1 MIYWGRY
8 YDHPTDT
15 FLPSMMMDDN
25 LKLNSW
31 KRVNDPAKGNFT
43 FKKYQ
48 STETNYI
55 SWKRSEMYWRSG
67 SGIFDSSDQK
77 LLHKIDLLL
86 SNSSNGENITYNGKN
101 FTISPVLKDN
111 ITRLVMRFSGE
122 LQLFNW
128 DNGQCENSGLKYC
141 KCLPGFVPNS
151 PNEWNSG
158 EFSSGCTRKTTTCLT
173 DKKKYTFL
181 KLKIMTVE
189 DPGSLPEA
197 ISEEDCENECVGHC
211 NCQAYSYIAS
221 SVDAQRVTSTN
232 SSRCRIWTEN
242 LRNLHEDTEGAYNL
256 SVRVARTDIESTSRD
271 CEPCGAN
278 ILPYPLCTGQNC
290 GDPMYNNFHCN
301 KSTGQVEFQ
310 EPSGIY
316 RVTSINPDNLTFII
330 QLTDTVKNADICC
343 SKNFRVSPSVPYKV
357 IGSSCNASLAVEI
370 SWDPTPQP
378 TCTLLEDC
386 TDWPNSS
393 CNTTEDGKR
402 RCLCNANYHWHG
414 LELNCTSV
422 LEYAL
427 DGLFSIKSDAFSF
440 GVIVL
445 EIVSGKRNTGFYKS
459 QQAFNL
465 LGHREPSDPRSMPNV
480 VFMLGSETTTLPNPK
495 PPAFLAKNWLS
506 DAPSSSSSSSKPETF
521 SNNALTVE
529 GDEIYL
535 GCSVPESSN
544 KIRGMLTPSGQAQV
558 LLWEQSDNSWVVAWK
573 LPVVESKCDFYGQC
587 APFSSCEQNGSHPF
601 CSCLQDFEPKDQ
613 NSSNLGNWTGGCA
626 RKMALTCDL
635 GDWFF
640 KFERTKLPDYSISL
654 GNMTVSQ
661 CESKCRDN
669 CSCTAYA
676 YANMSRETTVHC
688 MNWFGDFVDLKG
700 NDYHGKDL
708 YVRLHGSGLV
718 ADCKLKHR
726 SRSLIAIA
734 AAAISA
740 GLLLISSFGY
750 VLRMRRLRSQETI
763 DGDSHELDANSSA
776 SVAGPSNGELLS
788 FSLRSIL
795 AATDNFSEVKQL
807 GEGGYG
813 PVYKGNLPV
822 VQEVAIKKLSK
833 KSLQG
838 TEEFMNELKLIA
850 KLQHQNLV
858 RLWGCCVEQEEKIL
872 IYEYMCNGSLDKLLF
887 CPSEQ
892 ANLDWSKQFRIIEGI
907 AQRLIYLHN
916 DRPTMYNAILMM
928 SNENASVPSPK
939 EPAFSTCRSSNS
951 VSYPPQTSSSYSN
964 NEVTIT
970 MPDAR

>member
-1 MIYWGRY
+1 
-8 YDHPTDT
+8 
-15 FLPSMMMDDN
+15 
-25 LKLNSW
+25 
-31 KRVNDPAKGNFT
+31 
-43 FKKYQ
+43 
-48 STETNYI
+48 
-55 SWKRSEMYWRSG
+55 
-67 SGIFDSSDQK
+67 
-77 LLHKIDLLL
+77 
-86 SNSSNGENITYNGKN
+86 
-101 FTISPVLKDN
+101 
-111 ITRLVMRFSGE
+111 
-122 LQLFNW
+122 
-128 DNGQCENSGLKYC
+128 
-141 KCLPGFVPNS
+141 
-151 PNEWNSG
+151 
-158 EFSSGCTRKTTTCLT
+158 
-173 DKKKYTFL
+173 
-181 KLKIMTVE
+181 
-189 DPGSLPEA
+189 
-197 ISEEDCENECVGHC
+197 
-211 NCQAYSYIAS
+211 
-221 SVDAQRVTSTN
+221 
-232 SSRCRIWTEN
+232 
-242 LRNLHEDTEGAYNL
+242 
-256 SVRVARTDIESTSRD
+256 
-271 CEPCGAN
+271 
-278 ILPYPLCTGQNC
+278 
-290 GDPMYNNFHCN
+290 
-301 KSTGQVEFQ
+301 
-310 EPSGIY
+310 
-316 RVTSINPDNLTFII
+316 
-330 QLTDTVKNADICC
+330 
-343 SKNFRVSPSVPYKV
+343 
-357 IGSSCNASLAVEI
+357 
-370 SWDPTPQP
+370 
-378 TCTLLEDC
+378 
-386 TDWPNSS
+386 
-393 CNTTEDGKR
+393 
-402 RCLCNANYHWHG
+402 
-414 LELNCTSV
+414 
-422 LEYAL
+422 
-427 DGLFSIKSDAFSF
+427 
-440 GVIVL
+440 
-445 EIVSGKRNTGFYKS
+445 
-459 QQAFNL
+459 
-465 LGHREPSDPRSMPNV
+465 
-480 VFMLGSETTTLPNPK
+480 MLGSETTTLPNPK

-521 SNNALTVE
+521 SNNALTGSVE
-529 GDEIYL
+529 EVEDILRAGESINTNQTLTSAGGNFALGFFSPGNSTNRYIGIWYKTISKQTVIWVANRENPLAQNSTAVFRLGDDGNLVIFDRRGQVVWKINAPILNLAINSTVAQLSDNGNLVLRL
-535 GCSVPESSN
+535 GDDTLLWQSFDNPTDRFLPGMKVRLNRKTGQRSPLYSWVDNEDPRRGMFSVGIDPEGHPQIFIWKQNQTYWRSTVYDYVPESSN

-907 AQRLIYLHN
+907 AQRLIYLHKYSRLKVIHRDLKASN
-916 DRPTMYNAILMM
+916 ILLDEAMNPKISDFGTARTATCHQNM
-928 SNENASVPSPK
+928 HDMENFLKSYIFSFGVLMLEILSGKRNTSFHLTKLSLTLLGRALKQTWENWKEGSCLEFIDPSIR
-939 EPAFSTCRSSNS
+939 ETCD
-951 VSYPPQTSSSYSN
+951 
-964 NEVTIT
+964 I
-970 MPDAR
+970 